1 MGRNSSPAYRGG
13 GFLANLV
20 ETFLK
25 WLSAEIFAG
34 FGFLFGGM
42 DGLLTAL
49 MVFMIMDYL
58 TGIIIA
64 IKENSLSSETG
75 FYGLAKKGMM
85 LMIVAIGHILDT
97 QIIGG
102 SSMLRSGA
110 AGFFIANEGLSILEN
125 AGKLGIPLPKK
136 LKMVLNQLKDEN
148 DKKDDKT

>member
-1 MGRNSSPAYRGG
+1 MR
-13 GFLANLV
+13 L

-49 MVFMIMDYL
+49 MAFMMMDYL
-58 TGIIIA
+58 TGIVVA
-64 IKENSLSSETG
+64 VKEKKLSSEVG
-75 FYGLAKKGMM
+75 FYGLIKKGVM
-85 LMIVAIGHILDT
+85 LSIVAIGHILDT

-110 AGFFIANEGLSILEN
+110 AGFFLANEGLSILEN
-125 AGKLGIPLPKK
+125 ASKLGIPLPKK
-136 LKMVLNQLKDEN
+136 LKAVLQQLKEEN
-148 DKKDDKT
+148 EK

>member
-1 MGRNSSPAYRGG
+1 MR
-13 GFLANLV
+13 L

-49 MVFMIMDYL
+49 MAFMMMDYL
-58 TGIIIA
+58 TGIIVA
-64 IKENSLSSETG
+64 VKEKKLSSEVG
-75 FYGLAKKGMM
+75 FYGLIKKGVM
-85 LMIVAIGHILDT
+85 LSIVAIGHILDT

-110 AGFFIANEGLSILEN
+110 AGFFLANEGLSMLEN
-125 AGKLGIPLPKK
+125 AGMLGIPLPKK
-136 LKMVLNQLKDEN
+136 LKTLLQQLKKEN
-148 DKKDDKT
+148 EE

>member
-1 MGRNSSPAYRGG
+1 MK
-13 GFLANLV
+13 LD
-20 ETFLK
+20 TFLK

-49 MVFMIMDYL
+49 MAFMIMDYL

-64 IKENSLSSETG
+64 IKEKSLSSEIG
-75 FYGLAKKGMM
+75 FYGLIKKGMM

-97 QIIGG
+97 QVIGG

-125 AGKLGIPLPKK
+125 TSKLGIPLPKK
-136 LKMVLNQLKDEN
+136 MKAVLQQLKEDN
-148 DKKDDKT
+148 DGKDDKA

>member
-1 MGRNSSPAYRGG
+1 VR
-13 GFLANLV
+13 L

-49 MVFMIMDYL
+49 MAFMMMDYL
-58 TGIIIA
+58 TGIIVA
-64 IKENSLSSETG
+64 VKEKKLSSEVG
-75 FYGLAKKGMM
+75 FYGLIKKGVM
-85 LMIVAIGHILDT
+85 LSVVAISHILDT

-110 AGFFIANEGLSILEN
+110 AGFFLANEGLSILEN
-125 AGKLGIPLPKK
+125 ASKLGIPLPKK
-136 LKMVLNQLKDEN
+136 LKAVLQQLKEEN
-148 DKKDDKT
+148 EK

>member
-1 MGRNSSPAYRGG
+1 MR
-13 GFLANLV
+13 L

-49 MVFMIMDYL
+49 MAFMMMDYL
-58 TGIIIA
+58 TGIIVA
-64 IKENSLSSETG
+64 VKEKKLSSEVG
-75 FYGLAKKGMM
+75 FYGLIKKGVM
-85 LMIVAIGHILDT
+85 LSIVAIGHILDT

-110 AGFFIANEGLSILEN
+110 AGFFLANEGLSILEN
-125 AGKLGIPLPKK
+125 AGMLGIPLPKK
-136 LKMVLNQLKDEN
+136 LKTLLQQLKEEN
-148 DKKDDKT
+148 EK

>member
-1 MGRNSSPAYRGG
+1 MR
-13 GFLANLV
+13 L

-49 MVFMIMDYL
+49 MAFMMMDYL
-58 TGIIIA
+58 TGIIVA
-64 IKENSLSSETG
+64 VKEKKLSSEVG
-75 FYGLAKKGMM
+75 FYGLIKKGVM
-85 LMIVAIGHILDT
+85 LSVVAISHILDT

-110 AGFFIANEGLSILEN
+110 AGFFLANEGLSILEN
-125 AGKLGIPLPKK
+125 ASKLGIPLPKK
-136 LKMVLNQLKDEN
+136 LKAVLQQLKEEN
-148 DKKDDKT
+148 EK